1 MLVKPSAPAAAT
13 SNRWNGDGG
22 ASSDSSSESPNETR
36 AAFSTSVVGAFLLP
50 LDPRVGRFVAPH
62 LRASS
67 PVSALSPELRARR
80 RAPPVRLFRRRPHRE
95 IFDTRRRRPR
105 RSSRAS
111 PRHARR
117 RTRRWRGVV
126 FAEMS
131 LRGECR
137 FRVGTWELVRGP
149 AESRIFS
156 TAFPGRPDDTDA
168 GRLRREGHSGR
179 PRHRRCH
186 ARTHLHVNCGGL
198 RCARVRLKGTG
209 QSGCLLI
216 PARISRAR
224 SSLRVA
230 FREAWPFRF
239 ARVASCAY
247 GRGRR
252 ARSRECSTHLSCSA
266 IAGVLV
272 RVRVSD
278 APRAMGWAS
287 ERPR

>member
-1 MLVKPSAPAAAT
+1 
-13 SNRWNGDGG
+13 
-22 ASSDSSSESPNETR
+22 
-36 AAFSTSVVGAFLLP
+36 
-50 LDPRVGRFVAPH
+50 
-62 LRASS
+62 
-67 PVSALSPELRARR
+67 
-80 RAPPVRLFRRRPHRE
+80 
-95 IFDTRRRRPR
+95 
-105 RSSRAS
+105 
-111 PRHARR
+111 
-117 RTRRWRGVV
+117 
-126 FAEMS
+126 MS

-149 AESRIFS
+149 AESAHFS

-266 IAGVLV
+266 IGGCSFACACRTR
-272 RVRVSD
+272 RVRWVGLLND
-278 APRAMGWAS
+278 RGKRTDDLIGTRTRATLSGNQTS
-287 ERPR
+287 EGSNRRVDEDRRSFDQTSRKMTRFP